1 MSIITAKGAEA
12 KESAQKERLDTSK
25 IYLRLA
31 DGDSHKVR
39 ILSPED
45 YVEYNAVGDFNNGIF
60 NQPVAEDSPL
70 LKAHKEGGEAFENL
84 YPRKR
89 YAFVFGSVET
99 GELVAFDASRNQAKG
114 LISTIE
120 EYREDLEDV
129 VFTFKRTG
137 EKTSTTYTL
146 NPKLKMT
153 KDERKVFETFD
164 DTEVELEFYEKILQ
178 PNDDA
183 FVVKLLAEID
193 PDVVEIFPDIDI
205 TNNDEEDGD
214 EEVVVENDDTPEDIS
229 DDSLPF

>member
-12 KESAQKERLDTSK
+12 RENANKERLDTSK

-39 ILSPED
+39 ILSPDD

-70 LKAHKEGGEAFENL
+70 LKAYEEGGEAFEGL
-84 YPRKR
+84 FPRKR
-89 YAFVFGSVET
+89 YVFVFGSVET

-120 EYREDLEDV
+120 EYRDDIDDV

-137 EKTSTTYTL
+137 EKTSTTYSL

-153 KDERKVFETFD
+153 DKEKEVFDTFD

-178 PNDDA
+178 PNDDK

-193 PDVVEIFPDIDI
+193 PSVVDLFPDIDI
-205 TNNDEEDGD
+205 SEDD
-214 EEVVVENDDTPEDIS
+214 EEVFKNDDDTDIS
-229 DDSLPF
+229 DDDYPF